1 MNTLYKSILKG
12 WKNSLEKYNK
22 LDTWKYEEQLS
33 SLGLY
38 LRSNDDPKDIVRLVH
53 LIRDGVICYN
63 PNVKQ
68 LLSMINKV
76 LDMTDITM
84 QNVCLFTKKS
94 NGRIKLQGQGVR
106 FKGETKRLFDERL
119 RFKGNMLL
127 RNFDIETENPKDSR
141 IVRRIVEKRM
151 CQAYH
156 RKNKRKDYDDSQR
169 RHENYWMKRAT
180 SFQLY
185 NIGQMENVGSVSRG
199 NSTHWKKEYDEQT
212 GQIVFKKKM
221 AYSSEEE
228 ANKAVMEWQKDH
240 PEDKREITAYK
251 CAICK
256 KWHIGHKSDM
266 KECTENGNSVQKVA
280 LPLHKN
286 KEYEESI

>member
-1 MNTLYKSILKG
+1 MNTTVKSILKG

-53 LIRDGVICYN
+53 FIRDGVICYN

-151 CQAYH
+151 
-156 RKNKRKDYDDSQR
+156 
-169 RHENYWMKRAT
+169 
-180 SFQLY
+180 L
-185 NIGQMENVGSVSRG
+185 GL
-199 NSTHWKKEYDEQT
+199 
-212 GQIVFKKKM
+212 
-221 AYSSEEE
+221 SS
-228 ANKAVMEWQKDH
+228 
-240 PEDKREITAYK
+240 
-251 CAICK
+251 
-256 KWHIGHKSDM
+256 
-266 KECTENGNSVQKVA
+266 
-280 LPLHKN
+280 
-286 KEYEESI
+286 

>member
-1 MNTLYKSILKG
+1 MNTTVKSILKG

-53 LIRDGVICYN
+53 FIRDGVICYN
-63 PNVKQ
+63 LNVKQ

-151 CQAYH
+151 C
-156 RKNKRKDYDDSQR
+156 
-169 RHENYWMKRAT
+169 
-180 SFQLY
+180 
-185 NIGQMENVGSVSRG
+185 
-199 NSTHWKKEYDEQT
+199 
-212 GQIVFKKKM
+212 
-221 AYSSEEE
+221 
-228 ANKAVMEWQKDH
+228 
-240 PEDKREITAYK
+240 
-251 CAICK
+251 
-256 KWHIGHKSDM
+256 
-266 KECTENGNSVQKVA
+266 
-280 LPLHKN
+280 
-286 KEYEESI
+286 

>member
-1 MNTLYKSILKG
+1 MIMNTTVKSILNG
-12 WKNSLEKYNK
+12 WKKSIEKYNK
-22 LDTWKYEEQLS
+22 LDKWNFEEQFS
-33 SLGLY
+33 SLGRY
-38 LRSNDDPKDIVRLVH
+38 LRSNDDSKDIVRLVH
-53 LIRDGVICYN
+53 FIRDSVVSPN
-63 PNVKQ
+63 LNVKQ
-68 LLSMINKV
+68 LLYMIDKV
-76 LDMTDITM
+76 MDMTEAS
-84 QNVCLFTKKS
+84 VKPVSLFTKKS
-94 NGRIKLQGQGVR
+94 NGRVKLQGQGER

-141 IVRRIVEKRM
+141 KVRRIVEKRM

-156 RKNKRKDYDDSQR
+156 RRNKRMDYDDSQR
-169 RHENYWMKRAT
+169 RHEHYWMKRAT

-185 NIGQMENVGSVSRG
+185 NIGQMENVGLVCRG

-228 ANKAVMEWQKDH
+228 ANEAVNEWHRANPHDL
-240 PEDKREITAYK
+240 REITAYK

-256 KWHIGHKSDM
+256 NWHIGHKSVM
-266 KECTENGNSVQKVA
+266 EEYSGNESHVPKVG
-280 LPLHKN
+280 
-286 KEYEESI
+286 

>member
-1 MNTLYKSILKG
+1 MNTTVKSILKG

-22 LDTWKYEEQLS
+22 LDVWNFDEQLS
-33 SLGLY
+33 SLGRY
-38 LRSNDDPKDIVRLVH
+38 LRSNNDSKDIVRLVH
-53 LIRDGVICYN
+53 LIRDSVVSPN
-63 PNVKQ
+63 LNVKQ
-68 LLSMINKV
+68 LLYMINKV
-76 LDMTDITM
+76 LDMTDVSVKP
-84 QNVCLFTKKS
+84 VCLFTKKS
-94 NGRIKLQGQGVR
+94 NGRVKLQGQGER

-119 RFKGNMLL
+119 RFKGNMFL

-141 IVRRIVEKRM
+141 KVRRIVEKRM

-156 RKNKRKDYDDSQR
+156 RRNKRMDYDDSQR
-169 RHENYWMKRAT
+169 RHEHYWMKRAT

-185 NIGQMENVGSVSRG
+185 NIGQMENVGLVCRG

-228 ANKAVMEWQKDH
+228 ANEAVNEWHRANPHDL
-240 PEDKREITAYK
+240 REITAYK

-256 KWHIGHKSDM
+256 KWHIGHKSVMEEYLED
-266 KECTENGNSVQKVA
+266 ENHVQKA
-280 LPLHKN
+280 G
-286 KEYEESI
+286 